1 MIGPNLTPELAVAPR
16 RPAAVVRRARH
27 GVRARPGLTIIELMA
42 AVVILSIGVLGLAW
56 TTTVVTRM
64 MGEGDHHTDAATAA
78 QSRFERLR
86 STRCPVVGGSA
97 TSPLTEKWAVV
108 GPVGATTLRLYEVV
122 DTVTIRTRTK
132 ARTQK
137 QAYRSIVRCLP

>member
-1 MIGPNLTPELAVAPR
+1 MIAPSVADV
-16 RPAAVVRRARH
+16 ATSAVVRRRRLAA
-27 GVRARPGLTIIELMA
+27 RARRGLTIIELMA
-42 AVVILSIGVLGLAW
+42 AVVVLSIGVLGLAG

-64 MGEGDHHTDAATAA
+64 IGQGDQHTDAASAA
-78 QSRFERLR
+78 QTRFERLR
-86 STRCPVVGGSA
+86 STRCPVTGGSTTGA
-97 TSPLTEKWAVV
+97 IPERWAVV
-108 GPVGATTLRLYEVV
+108 GMVGPATLRLYEVV

>member
-1 MIGPNLTPELAVAPR
+1 MISPNVDGVRTT
-16 RPAAVVRRARH
+16 AVVRRRRRP
-27 GVRARPGLTIIELMA
+27 VRARRGLTIIELMA
-42 AVVILSIGVLGLAW
+42 AVVILSIGVLGLAG

-64 MGEGDHHTDAATAA
+64 IGQGDQHTDAAAAA

-86 STRCPVVGGSA
+86 SARCPVIGGSA
-97 TSPLTEKWAVV
+97 TSPIPERWVVV
-108 GPVGATTLRLYEVV
+108 GPVGSANLRLFEVV
-122 DTVTIRTRTK
+122 DTVTVKTRTR